1 MRNGS
6 TATWRAP
13 SRLSGWLRNCASA
26 FVIAALFLDAGARA
40 GELDIDDKDGL
51 NTTTIAK
58 RENDIEWLNAK
69 NFGAET
75 VAGRNRGFVKP
86 DGIRAGN
93 YMVSPEA
100 GALIIFDDN
109 IFGTD
114 AEKVSDI
121 RTELTSGVKFNS
133 QLPRHALDFSLD
145 GKLVSFA
152 ENSDQ
157 DFANAQGRLDGA
169 LHFDHAHTLAAGV
182 LSSLTHQE
190 RNSPSYPAAARGPV
204 QVFYNRAA
212 TGITRDVGRLYGTI
226 SAAAESWDFA
236 DTTALDGSHLDLDP
250 RDLKLFSTTLRA
262 GYRFSPGYE
271 LIGKVKGLKTLN
283 KGDGITDTDA
293 VGYEALAGLAFETN
307 PLLRWRILGGFGVR
321 DYEKIGVENL
331 TVSLMEAEVQ
341 WLPTQ
346 RLTIYGSLTRR
357 LNETGGPDGS
367 ALLQTGLSVRADYEI
382 YHNLLLN
389 SGFEIREDASLTSNT
404 SEMVYGARL
413 GLEYYLNKNWL
424 FTFAYEHDLRES
436 ESDSRDMHRNRFMI
450 GAKLRF

>member
-1 MRNGS
+1 MRNGFM
-6 TATWRAP
+6 ARWCCPARIP
-13 SRLSGWLRNCASA
+13 GWLRNCASA
-26 FVIAALFLDAGARA
+26 FVLASIFLDAGARA
-40 GELDIDDKDGL
+40 GELDLDDKDGL

-58 RENDIEWLNAK
+58 RQNDIEWLNAK
-69 NFGAET
+69 EFGAET
-75 VAGRNRGFVKP
+75 VAGRNRQFVKP
-86 DGIRAGN
+86 EGIRAGN
-93 YMVSPEA
+93 YIVSPEA
-100 GALIIFDDN
+100 GAVVIFDDN
-109 IFGTD
+109 IYGTD

-121 RTELTSGVKFNS
+121 RSELDASVKFQS

-145 GKLVSFA
+145 GKIVSFA

-157 DFANAQGRLDGA
+157 DFANIRGRLDGA

-190 RNSPSYPAAARGPV
+190 RNSPSYPTAARGPV
-204 QVFYNRAA
+204 EVFYNRAA
-212 TGITRDVGRLYGTI
+212 AGITRDVGRLYGTI

-236 DTTALDGSHLDLDP
+236 DTTAMDGSHLDLDP
-250 RDLKLFSTTLRA
+250 RDQQLYSTTLRT
-262 GYRFSPGYE
+262 GYRFSPGFE
-271 LIGKVKGLKTLN
+271 LVGKVKGLKILN
-283 KGDGITDTDA
+283 RGDGFSDTDA
-293 VGYEALAGLAFETN
+293 LGYEALAGLAFETS

-321 DYEKIGVENL
+321 DYEQAGVEDL
-331 TVSLMEAEVQ
+331 AVSLMEAEVQ

-404 SEMVYGARL
+404 SEMVYGARI